1 MSCCTTTTQANWSF
15 SVSVG
20 KPIVIA
26 VTVTLVV
33 LGIIAAIAGIIWKKR
48 QSPILPTWVIMT
60 LLEAIVRLCFCKLAS
75 MRVVTCWFNL
85 SLQCNNSEEADSR
98 AEPGLPRQTA
108 STQLPCIRPTGDV
121 LSGAGIWSKN
131 CSNTFL
137 MTPDICRLTDQSLKD
152 LHLHHL
158 QRGPNPNQ
166 SFRSTELHQL
176 HQGTNPHHPFQT
188 TQLHGR
194 YQSSPAFNQF
204 SLLFQLE
211 KKLPHRLTSNS
222 LIWLDNKKAHII
234 GCLSPLLASFPK
246 IISELKDAKPF
257 HKVNGHFTNSV
268 LSAVSDSFYITHS
281 HLKIKINIKISTM
294 SL

>member
-1 MSCCTTTTQANWSF
+1 MLSRCATTKVSASASLGGRFLTVTQWTQLLVVLVRVIYFSLQIKFNLLWHVAQLQPKQTGFS

-20 KPIVIA
+20 KTIVIA

-33 LGIIAAIAGIIWKKR
+33 LGIIAAIAGIIWKKQ
-48 QSPILPTWVIMT
+48 QSPILPMWVIMT
-60 LLEAIVRLCFCKLAS
+60 LLEAIVCLCFCKLAS
-75 MRVVTCWFNL
+75 MRVITCWFNL
-85 SLQCNNSEEADSR
+85 CLQCNKSEEADSR
-98 AEPGLPRQTA
+98 AEPGLPQQTA

-121 LSGAGIWSKN
+121 LNGAGIWSKN
-131 CSNTFL
+131 CSDTFL
-137 MTPDICRLTDQSLKD
+137 MIPEICRLADQSVKD

-158 QRGPNPNQ
+158 QLGPNPNQ

-211 KKLPHRLTSNS
+211 KKP
-222 LIWLDNKKAHII
+222 
-234 GCLSPLLASFPK
+234 SP
-246 IISELKDAKPF
+246 
-257 HKVNGHFTNSV
+257 
-268 LSAVSDSFYITHS
+268 
-281 HLKIKINIKISTM
+281 
-294 SL
+294 